1 MSIEKTETL
10 RKKLQGS
17 LDKLIS
23 KIGKIQIGTTEQFPL
38 GWRKAA
44 KGRTVWRILEELIT
58 QNLEKY
64 YDDLGIISITT
75 SDSEVTIFDF
85 STLYENETNQAYVNI
100 KSAVLGGPSRK
111 DDISKF
117 DKLIKFYE
125 SFTGEKPDF
134 FIATFFLTFHENMT
148 LEIINCVVFPIAWVP
163 ESDIGINTSNNGN
176 LQLKKYKSIEYA
188 EKKTPEEF
196 YQILKGKVDTA
207 LLKKRNKLNP

>member
-117 DKLIKFYE
+117 DKFR
-125 SFTGEKPDF
+125 TPDLF
-134 FIATFFLTFHENMT
+134 VRKMNAF
-148 LEIINCVVFPIAWVP
+148 
-163 ESDIGINTSNNGN
+163 
-176 LQLKKYKSIEYA
+176 
-188 EKKTPEEF
+188 
-196 YQILKGKVDTA
+196 
-207 LLKKRNKLNP
+207 